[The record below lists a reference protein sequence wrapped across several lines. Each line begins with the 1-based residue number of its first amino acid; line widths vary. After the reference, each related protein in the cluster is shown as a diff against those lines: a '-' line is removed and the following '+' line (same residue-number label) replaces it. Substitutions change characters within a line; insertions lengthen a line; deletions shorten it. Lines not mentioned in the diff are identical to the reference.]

1 LSIIVNY
8 LAFLNTYEFMLK
20 VKSKYPIGLDISKD
34 HISAA
39 QFKKSRQ
46 GLAIRGLWHKSLNGA
61 LENSDKPNDNL
72 VPLIKQIAE
81 HKIFKGKKVV
91 VHIPSQE
98 IFSVPISFNVNAG
111 ESLEAVIVRESGK
124 YLPFAIEEAVIDYP
138 SIFSPSSEGY
148 AATIV
153 ASRREQIE
161 NYLAVLKQSGLSAEV
176 VDFGVSAL
184 LRLHH
189 YLFNA
194 AENPIVLCNVGH
206 TESLIAI
213 VAKEEILAHRHID
226 WGTQALVEN
235 LQDNFEHLGDEK
247 KARLFLKKYG
257 LLYEN
262 KRNRKQNSE
271 SSDDPE
277 TDDILKVI
285 YQISTPHIEKLIHE
299 CHQIMAYV
307 RSEISNPAFETIYIY
322 GLATVIENLDQYFEM
337 RLGIPTKLVNPLLS
351 SNFYDNKILPDITEG
366 APFALALGMALRP
379 ITWL

>member
-8 LAFLNTYEFMLK
+8 LAFLNNYEFMLK

-39 QFKKSRQ
+39 QFKKSRE

-61 LENSDKPNDNL
+61 SKDSDEPNDIL
-72 VPLIKQIAE
+72 VPLLKQIAE
-81 HKIFKGKKVV
+81 HKEFKGKKVV
-91 VHIPSQE
+91 AHIPSQE
-98 IFSVPISFNVNAG
+98 IFSFPISFNVNAG
-111 ESLEAVIVRESGK
+111 ENLEAVMVHESEK
-124 YLPFAIEEAVIDYP
+124 YLPFAIAEAVIDYP
-138 SIFSPSSEGY
+138 SISSPSSEGY
-148 AATIV
+148 TATIV

-161 NYLAVLKQSGLSAEV
+161 HYLAVLKQSGLSAEV
-176 VDFGVSAL
+176 LDFEVSAL
-184 LRLHH
+184 LRLHY

-194 AENPIVLCNVGH
+194 AKNPIILCNVGH
-206 TESLIAI
+206 SESLITI
-213 VAKEEILAHRHID
+213 VAKDEILAHRHID

-247 KARLFLKKYG
+247 KARMFLKKYG
-257 LLYEN
+257 LLYET
-262 KRNRKQNSE
+262 KRNSEKNSQ
-271 SSDDPE
+271 SSDNPE
-277 TDDILKVI
+277 MDNILKVI

-307 RSEISNPAFETIYIY
+307 RSEISNPVFKGIYIY

-351 SNFYDNKILPDITEG
+351 SNFYDNKILPDSTEG
-366 APFALALGMALRP
+366 ASFALALGMALRP